1 MNVLR
6 RLLAPMINDVTTCP
20 DAPPSYRAL
29 AEVPANHG
37 RDLSYPV
44 ANAAIQ
50 RRAYPDLDPIAV
62 GASAERA
69 LATARSAALDLGWDV
84 VAVDQ
89 GGSTLEATATTRL
102 LRFVDDVVVRVR
114 ATDTGAIIDV
124 RSKSR
129 LGRGD
134 LGTNAVRIRAFRE
147 RVLALLG

>member
-6 RLLAPMINDVTTCP
+6 RLLAPMINDVTTSP

-29 AEVPANHG
+29 AEVPANHA
-37 RDLSYPV
+37 RDMSYPV
-44 ANAAIQ
+44 PNAAIQ
-50 RRAYPDLDPIAV
+50 RRAYPDLEPMAV

-69 LATARSAALDLGWDV
+69 LAAARSAALDLGWDV

-89 GGSTLEATATTRL
+89 GDSTLEATATTRL